1 MKTSWSKIFDSVLKG
16 FLLAL
21 FFSGAI
27 QASIYLFN
35 FVNAWVGIG
44 AGVLCVLGIAQFAG
58 LVDIRKIFNN

>member
-44 AGVLCVLGIAQFAG
+44 AGVLCEIGRAHV
-58 LVDIRKIFNN
+58 